1 MDKVHT
7 SVLLSEAIDA
17 LQIEKNKYYVD
28 CTLGDGG
35 YTVEIV
41 RRGGQIFGLDQDT
54 ESIKRAKERLGA
66 LGLSSKVVIKQGNF
80 AELDNLIDQPVAGFV
95 YDLGVSSN
103 QLEDGERGFSFSRD
117 APLDMRMDMN
127 LSVRAA
133 DLINGLN
140 KGELEKLFA
149 TYGEFVNKKA
159 LKAIIE
165 SRKLKAIETTTEL
178 AGIVERAVGRGKDKI
193 HPATLIFQA
202 LRIAVNDELNSLR
215 TSLPKAVELLEDG
228 GRIVVVSFHSLED
241 RIAKESFKEFE
252 KEGKGVVI
260 TEKPITPEVAEIM
273 KNPRSRSAKMRIF
286 EKNEKFKKS
295 DR

>member
-140 KGELEKLFA
+140 KGELEKF
-149 TYGEFVNKKA
+149 
-159 LKAIIE
+159 
-165 SRKLKAIETTTEL
+165 
-178 AGIVERAVGRGKDKI
+178 
-193 HPATLIFQA
+193 
-202 LRIAVNDELNSLR
+202 
-215 TSLPKAVELLEDG
+215 
-228 GRIVVVSFHSLED
+228 
-241 RIAKESFKEFE
+241 
-252 KEGKGVVI
+252 
-260 TEKPITPEVAEIM
+260 
-273 KNPRSRSAKMRIF
+273 
-286 EKNEKFKKS
+286 
-295 DR
+295 